1 LEKVQPSHWARHGG
15 ALITG
20 ASAGLGAAFAQ
31 RLGREGYDLVLV
43 ARRRDR
49 LLALAQ
55 QIAGETGVA
64 VEVLVADLAQPQDL
78 QVVAERVAE
87 DAALEMLVNN
97 AGFSV
102 NRRFQQTD
110 LTLLEAMI
118 RVHIVAVTRLSR
130 TALPRLLARDRG
142 SIVNVVSTA
151 AFLADP
157 GSIWNTYAATKAFVI
172 TFTVGLHEDLR
183 STGVCVQ
190 ALCPGW
196 TRTEIL
202 ERAGRPWDVPEDYT
216 MQPDQVVEASLVGL
230 RLGELVCCP
239 SLHDAA
245 LLTQLD
251 QLKDTIFG
259 YTNTTGRLAPRYGR
273 AAGQTDPSRE
283 ASGADRLG

>member
-1 LEKVQPSHWARHGG
+1 MAADGMAPAPRR

-20 ASAGLGAAFAQ
+20 ASAGIGAAFAQ

-49 LLALAQ
+49 LRALAQ
-55 QIAGETGVA
+55 QIAGATGVA

-78 QVVAERVAE
+78 QAVAERVAG
-87 DAALEMLVNN
+87 DAGLEMLVNN
-97 AGFSV
+97 AGFGV
-102 NRRFQQTD
+102 NSRFQQTEP
-110 LTLLEAMI
+110 TLLDAMI
-118 RVHIVAVTRLSR
+118 RVHVVAVMRLTRA
-130 TALPRLLARDRG
+130 ALPQMLTRDRG
-142 SIVNVVSTA
+142 SIINVSSTA

-157 GSIWNTYAATKAFVI
+157 GSIWNTYAGTKAFVL
-172 TFTVGLHEDLR
+172 TFTVGLQEDIR
-183 STGVCVQ
+183 GTGVRVQ

-202 ERAGRPWDVPEDYT
+202 ERDGRAWDVPEAYT
-216 MQPDQVVEASLVGL
+216 MPPDQVVEASLAGL
-230 RLGELVCCP
+230 RHGELVCCP

-259 YTNTTGRLAPRYGR
+259 HTNTTGRLAPRYGST
-273 AAGQTDPSRE
+273 ADETDSPRE
-283 ASGADRLG
+283 AAGADRALG